1 MIVDFQKLMQASNDD
16 ASAGREPWRDAA
28 PPPSH
33 VDVLPPVSS
42 IHAEGAQALS
52 SIVQAAHAAL
62 MNELIAR
69 IHVQPPEF
77 FERLVIDVL
86 LSMGYGTER
95 SDTAQR
101 LGRSGDGGIDGVI
114 TLDELGFDLIY
125 IQAKRLKP
133 GVAVPISEIRDFA
146 GSLESRQAST
156 GVFVTTTHFSSGA
169 AEFCSRLSRR
179 VVLIDGCRLAEIM
192 LRFNIGVEVQQ
203 CLVLK
208 GLDSAYFA
216 AQPASRSMKSSLS

>member
-1 MIVDFQKLMQASNDD
+1 MICDFKKLMQPSNDD
-16 ASAGREPWRDAA
+16 DLQGIESWRG
-28 PPPSH
+28 
-33 VDVLPPVSS
+33 DVLPPPSS
-42 IHAEGAQALS
+42 PFLREGREALEGLVQASQAALISELISRIHA
-52 SIVQAAHAAL
+52 
-62 MNELIAR
+62 
-69 IHVQPPEF
+69 QPPEF

-95 SDTAQR
+95 SATAQR

-133 GVAVPISEIRDFA
+133 GVAVPISDIRDFA
-146 GSLESRQAST
+146 GSLESRQAAK
-156 GVFVTTTHFSSGA
+156 GVFVTTTHFSPGA

-179 VVLIDGCRLAEIM
+179 VVLIDGHRLADIM
-192 LRFNIGVEVQQ
+192 VRYNIGVEVQQ

-208 GLDSAYFA
+208 GLDSGYFA
-216 AQPASRSMKSSLS
+216 PQSVGYARDGTR

>member
-1 MIVDFQKLMQASNDD
+1 MSMICDFQKLMQASNDD
-16 ASAGREPWRDAA
+16 DLHGAEPWRLDPLA
-28 PPPSH
+28 PACA
-33 VDVLPPVSS
+33 VLR
-42 IHAEGAQALS
+42 EGREALESLAQS
-52 SIVQAAHAAL
+52 VHAAL
-62 MNELIAR
+62 TCEIISR
-69 IHVQPPEF
+69 IHAQPPEF

-95 SDTAQR
+95 SATAQR

-133 GVAVPISEIRDFA
+133 GVAVPISDIRDFA
-146 GSLESRQAST
+146 GSLESRHASK
-156 GVFVTTTHFSSGA
+156 GVFVTTTHFSPGA

-192 LRFNIGVEVQQ
+192 VRYNIGVEVQQ
-203 CLVLK
+203 CIVLK
-208 GLDSAYFA
+208 GLDSSYFSQQA
-216 AQPASRSMKSSLS
+216 LVCAKDSPR

>member
-1 MIVDFQKLMQASNDD
+1 MIGDFQKLMQPSNDD
-16 ASAGREPWRDAA
+16 EFGVAEPWRPQHPQQHASRGKDGREALAA
-28 PPPSH
+28 L
-33 VDVLPPVSS
+33 VR
-42 IHAEGAQALS
+42 
-52 SIVQAAHAAL
+52 AAHAAL
-62 MNELIAR
+62 SGELIAR
-69 IHVQPPEF
+69 IHAQPPEF

-95 SDTAQR
+95 SATAQR
-101 LGRSGDGGIDGVI
+101 LGRAGDGGIDGVI

-146 GSLESRQAST
+146 GSLEARQAT
-156 GVFVTTTHFSSGA
+156 KGVFVTTTHFSPGA

-179 VVLIDGCRLAEIM
+179 VVLIDGARLADIM
-192 LRFNIGVEVQQ
+192 MRYNIGVEVQE
-203 CLVLK
+203 CFVLK

-216 AQPASRSMKSSLS
+216 PQLQGLAREGGR